1 MNEVGGWKTG
11 RRETKADTAAGDKSA
26 HEANAGGDQLG
37 AIVDLRVGTC
47 SPQHVNSDA
56 IMALERPER
65 SLWTLYIIRSI
76 LSGPLAL
83 LLLPILYF
91 RYYTLRYRF
100 DAEGIHM
107 KVGILFRREVNVT
120 YARIQDIHLSSGII
134 QRWLGLADVQ
144 IQTASGTAGAELTIE
159 GFRQSEEIRDFLYAR
174 MRGSRDR
181 APSPAPLSSGAAESE
196 GDEMVILLLGI
207 RDELRQTRELL
218 EGRAPK
224 STDDAHV

>member
-1 MNEVGGWKTG
+1 
-11 RRETKADTAAGDKSA
+11 
-26 HEANAGGDQLG
+26 
-37 AIVDLRVGTC
+37 
-47 SPQHVNSDA
+47 VNPDA
-56 IMALERPER
+56 IYALERPEPA
-65 SLWTLYIIRSI
+65 LWKLYVIRSI
-76 LSGPLAL
+76 LSGPVAL
-83 LLLPILYF
+83 IALPVLWF

-159 GFRQSEEIRDFLYAR
+159 GFHQSEAIRDFLYTR
-174 MRGSRDR
+174 MRGAREK
-181 APSPAPLSSGAAESE
+181 PPGAAPALPAAAGAG
-196 GDEMVILLLGI
+196 GDEVVALLLGI

-218 EGRAPK
+218 ATR
-224 STDDAHV
+224 TDKGAAGDAHV